1 MGRRSLVITTLL
13 LLAIATYGLWSTHKR
28 LNQPAPTEGHAV
40 PFRMSDR
47 IASLK
52 VEGEGDQLRLRF
64 GDGQKGTA
72 LTPGEF
78 AAMVGTLQKKKER
91 GGWLFKVLYITS
103 MHAMFS
109 VVLGFA
115 GQFRFTGRMI
125 VQWYASEKARRSI
138 VPPAFWWMSLFG
150 SSLLILYF
158 AWRIDVVGVLGQATG
173 WVVYLRS
180 LWLLQ
185 KAVDAAGVAAKAGP
199 A

>member
-1 MGRRSLVITTLL
+1 MGRRSLVITTVLL
-13 LLAIATYGLWSTHKR
+13 LTIATYGLWSAHKR

-91 GGWLFKVLYITS
+91 GGYLFKV
-103 MHAMFS
+103 MHAD
-109 VVLGFA
+109 
-115 GQFRFTGRMI
+115 
-125 VQWYASEKARRSI
+125 RR
-138 VPPAFWWMSLFG
+138 
-150 SSLLILYF
+150 
-158 AWRIDVVGVLGQATG
+158 R
-173 WVVYLRS
+173 
-180 LWLLQ
+180 LQ
-185 KAVDAAGVAAKAGP
+185 QLQVKIPENHVAAQSETQ
-199 A
+199 